1 LAKLATLRSSPTCS
15 AVPARPLLSAAM
27 IVRDEESHLPACL
40 ESIRPAVDEIVIV
53 DTGST
58 DRTVEIARSFG
69 ARVQVHPWQ
78 GDFSQARNIAL
89 ELAGGT
95 WILYIDA
102 DERLRPLEPDSVRA
116 RLRAAS
122 EVALR
127 VRLRPFARATPYW
140 ETRIWRADPRI

>member
-1 LAKLATLRSSPTCS
+1 
-15 AVPARPLLSAAM
+15 M
-27 IVRDEESHLPACL
+27 IVRDEESRLPACL

-69 ARVQVHPWQ
+69 ARVEVHPWQ

-89 ELAGGT
+89 ELACGT

-102 DERLRPLEPDSVRA
+102 DERLRPVAPGSV
-116 RLRAAS
+116 S
-122 EVALR
+122 
-127 VRLRPFARATPYW
+127 VRLRGANEMALRCPAAPIRGGHSLLGDQDLAL
-140 ETRIWRADPRI
+140 